1 MNKWCSL
8 PQLPNERY
16 KCILCLDTK
25 GDFVYL
31 FEGISQDNENEKNDE
46 NIAEIKLLRMNL
58 SRLLIWENLIINNNN
73 RNIIVN

>member
-16 KCILCLDTK
+16 KCSLCLDTK

-31 FEGISQDNENEKNDE
+31 FGGISQDNVNEKDDE
-46 NIAEIKLLRMNL
+46 SNAEIKILRMNL
-58 SRLLIWENLIINNNN
+58 DRLLIWENLIVKNNQK
-73 RNIIVN
+73 